1 MIFIIKPRIK
11 NMKMYPFCSVN
22 LRKSNQNSSCLCI
35 RDLSLGHRRGHSTQT
50 TCPQRHHLQPQK
62 LGSSILP
69 RFAPSSFHSS
79 WHPSSSI
86 LFLHPACLCIRRC
99 GIFHVAALLSASGWR
114 PTFKSARHLG
124 I

>member
-1 MIFIIKPRIK
+1 MEIC
-11 NMKMYPFCSVN
+11 NFCSVN

-79 WHPSSSI
+79 WHPPSSI
-86 LFLHPACLCIRRC
+86 LHPASRVSLHSPLWYFPCRCIAFS
-99 GIFHVAALLSASGWR
+99 IWMATNFQVS
-114 PTFKSARHLG
+114 PTSWHLRNFQE
-124 I
+124 